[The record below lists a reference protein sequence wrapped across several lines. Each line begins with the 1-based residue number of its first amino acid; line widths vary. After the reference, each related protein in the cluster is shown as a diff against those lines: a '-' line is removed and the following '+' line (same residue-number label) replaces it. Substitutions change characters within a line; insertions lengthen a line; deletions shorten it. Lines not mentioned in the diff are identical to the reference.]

1 MTYYTADTH
10 SQAYIHTL
18 TRELRAFMY
27 ASSKTSLLLFV
38 RECTRALAPS
48 RNENRVFARRSTNG
62 NGFRINTELTCI
74 PPTGIHTRP
83 HLYHI
88 NAQLY
93 NYMDASHPANTY
105 MHLLFRVPAT
115 AAAASLGGSL
125 CPGNYG
131 GGSGGSGRLLVGH
144 ASVTHKTHSHS
155 HAHT

>member
-105 MHLLFRVPAT
+105 APFVPR
-115 AAAASLGGSL
+115 
-125 CPGNYG
+125 
-131 GGSGGSGRLLVGH
+131 SGDGSGRVARRILMPGQLRRRQRRLWPSSGR
-144 ASVTHKTHSHS
+144 ACECNT
-155 HAHT
+155 